1 MLRRLASLLLVVW
14 SLGFVLFAVTLPRAA
29 GEEASDAVIV
39 LTGGEGRIA
48 RGLDVLQQGQARRML
63 VSGVDPEVKP
73 QEFQA
78 EYKVP
83 ARLMGCCITL
93 GYESVD
99 TRSNAREAAQWI
111 ARHHPR
117 SVRLV
122 TSDWHMRRAA
132 WEIRRVIPPNIA
144 IVEDAVPT
152 RPSLNI
158 LFVEYNKLIA
168 RRLWHI
174 GVAG

>member
-1 MLRRLASLLLVVW
+1 MLRRLASLVLVIW
-14 SLGFVLFAVTLPRAA
+14 ALGFVLFAVTLPQAA
-29 GEEASDAVIV
+29 PDGHSDAVIV

-48 RGLDVLQQGQARRML
+48 RGLAVLAGGQAPRML

-73 QEFQA
+73 VEFQVG
-78 EYKVP
+78 YKVP
-83 ARLMGCCITL
+83 ARLMACCITL

-132 WEIRRVIPPNIA
+132 WELRRVIPPNIE

-158 LFVEYNKLIA
+158 LFVEYCKLIA